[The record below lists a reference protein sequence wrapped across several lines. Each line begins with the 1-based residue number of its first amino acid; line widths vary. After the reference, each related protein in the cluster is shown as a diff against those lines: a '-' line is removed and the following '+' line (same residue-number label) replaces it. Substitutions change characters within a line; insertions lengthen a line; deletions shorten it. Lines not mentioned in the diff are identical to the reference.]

1 MSNIHEKVDFSGEP
15 ISVGIDVHLKHW
27 NVSLYHGQQYLRK
40 FQQAADP
47 LALISHLNSH
57 YPNAVFRLAYE
68 TGFSGFWAQRIFAS
82 AGMDC
87 LVVNAAD
94 VPQTDKGYRT
104 KNDVTDS
111 RRIAAA
117 LSGGLLSSVHIPD
130 QELES
135 DRSVVRYRHRL
146 GRDLTRAK
154 ARIKSFLHKFGISI
168 PVELQG
174 SKWPK
179 SFLLWLKSLSLPY
192 PSANLTLKRMIQQVE
207 YFKLQILESSRE
219 LRHMIRS
226 ERYSQQALLLMSAPG
241 IGALTAL
248 TMLTEIGDIGRFD
261 TFYRFNSF
269 IGLCPTEFSSG
280 ENQRTGPLT
289 PRKHSM
295 LRSLI
300 IEAAW
305 SAIRLDPAMLM
316 AYNEYKK
323 RMTGKRAIIRIA
335 RKMLSRVYYIL
346 QKKQSYEKGIVK

>member
-1 MSNIHEKVDFSGEP
+1 MSNIHEIVDFSGEQ
-15 ISVGIDVHLKHW
+15 INVGIDVHLKYW

-40 FQQAADP
+40 FQQASDP
-47 LALISHLNSH
+47 LVLISHLKSH

-68 TGFSGFWAQRIFAS
+68 TGFSGFWAQRIFAD

-130 QELES
+130 PELES

-154 ARIKSFLHKFGISI
+154 ARIKSFLHKFGIPI
-168 PVELQG
+168 PAELQR
-174 SKWPK
+174 SKWTK
-179 SFLLWLKSLSLPY
+179 ALLLWLKSVSLPY
-192 PSANLTLKRMIQQVE
+192 PSANLALNRMIQQVE

-219 LRHMIRS
+219 LRNMLRS
-226 ERYSQQALLLMSAPG
+226 ERYNQQALLLMSAPG

-248 TMLTEIGDIGRFD
+248 TMLTEIGDISRFD

-280 ENQRTGPLT
+280 ENKRTGPLT

-295 LRSLI
+295 LRSLM

-316 AYNEYKK
+316 AYNDYKK
-323 RMTGKRAIIRIA
+323 RMTAKRAIIRIA
-335 RKMLSRVYYIL
+335 RKMLSRVYYML